1 MSDYLKIVMR
11 NVEPV
16 RVSDAATSQ
25 SGQTMTFRYLPGTAI
40 RGLVINALA
49 AEPDFEQMKKILF
62 SSRIR
67 YLNAFPTDHD

>member
-25 SGQTMTFRYLPGTAI
+25 SGQTMTFRYLP
-40 RGLVINALA
+40 
-49 AEPDFEQMKKILF
+49 ILNNPR
-62 SSRIR
+62 SGKE
-67 YLNAFPTDHD
+67 